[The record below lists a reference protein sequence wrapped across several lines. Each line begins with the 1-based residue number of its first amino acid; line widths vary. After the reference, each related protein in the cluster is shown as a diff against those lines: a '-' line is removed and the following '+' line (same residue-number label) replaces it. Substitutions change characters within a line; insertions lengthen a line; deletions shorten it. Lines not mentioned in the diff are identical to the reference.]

1 MGRDSTQDPAAWGK
15 TPHLGTW
22 FMCVVLF
29 CPTGC
34 DLGLYSFVLIS
45 LLLRRK
51 TASSNQSSV
60 NAQHVLQPVSEFYVS
75 GNQVCSELFVGDS
88 DLS

>member
-1 MGRDSTQDPAAWGK
+1 MYSDLTQDPAAWGE

-22 FMCVVLF
+22 FMFVVLF

-45 LLLRRK
+45 LLLRRMA
-51 TASSNQSSV
+51 ASSNQCSV
-60 NAQHVLQPVSEFYVS
+60 NTQRVLQPMSESYVS